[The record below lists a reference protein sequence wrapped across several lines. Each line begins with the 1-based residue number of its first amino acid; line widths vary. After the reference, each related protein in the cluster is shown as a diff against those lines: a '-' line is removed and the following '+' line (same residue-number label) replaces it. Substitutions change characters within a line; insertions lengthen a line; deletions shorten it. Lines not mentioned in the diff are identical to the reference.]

1 MRVRVRF
8 EARAGARANQI
19 PLQVQTLTLTLP
31 HALGVGLEG
40 GELARLELLG
50 EALVVGP
57 EEANVGDGEEHL
69 G

>member
-1 MRVRVRF
+1 MRL

-19 PLQVQTLTLTLP
+19 PLQVQTLALTLA

-69 G
+69 GLR